1 MSQNVFKNPNQIA
14 SNEETAFADQEDQ
27 DSLSKKK

>member
-14 SNEETAFADQEDQ
+14 GNEETAFANQEDQ
-27 DSLSKKK
+27 DSLSKPY